1 MNRETVLLLNFCCL
15 RYYKLTGMAEK
26 VTESVTITSQ
36 LLEIIIVD
44 NVLKGIVPKPVS
56 NVL

>member
-1 MNRETVLLLNFCCL
+1 MNRETVLLLNFYRL
-15 RYYKLTGMAEK
+15 RYYKLTDMAEK
-26 VTESVTITSQ
+26 VTELVTITSQ